1 MNKNHLFRQTQI
13 IGSRLNGICLAWN
26 QLHQS
31 PASPLRRHQQQGRSL
46 IMDDRAIHGF
56 DNQTGTWT
64 HGRTYP
70 WSWFQTF
77 RNFLVVHHTT
87 TEKSF
92 PVLLNNISKVMFPGS
107 LWRPYPCQEELNS
120 QLLSPSPPTSS
131 SSNLPDKR
139 PHSSSQTIPF
149 NNFSSRLS
157 LNSRTL
163 PPPLST
169 SPSPQ
174 RYIWALGLIGDHCKQ
189 YLLDPRAKQW
199 VALLYEEFYGSAH
212 GDWSAFFHF
221 STDQWGQLRNT
232 MNSRCPGDP
241 RK

>member
-1 MNKNHLFRQTQI
+1 MDSI
-13 IGSRLNGICLAWN
+13 IRLGPGLMEEHTRGVDSKPLGIF
-26 QLHQS
+26 
-31 PASPLRRHQQQGRSL
+31 PLSVVYH
-46 IMDDRAIHGF
+46 
-56 DNQTGTWT
+56 T
-64 HGRTYP
+64 RT
-70 WSWFQTF
+70 
-77 RNFLVVHHTT
+77 
-87 TEKSF
+87 EISF
-92 PVLLNNISKVMFPGS
+92 PVPVSLSNSSKVMLPGS
-107 LWRPYPCQEELNS
+107 LWRPYPCQEELTS

-149 NNFSSRLS
+149 NNFSSTLS
-157 LNSRTL
+157 LNSRRTL

-169 SPSPQ
+169 SPTPQ
-174 RYIWALGLIGDHCKQ
+174 RWIWALGLIGDHCKQ